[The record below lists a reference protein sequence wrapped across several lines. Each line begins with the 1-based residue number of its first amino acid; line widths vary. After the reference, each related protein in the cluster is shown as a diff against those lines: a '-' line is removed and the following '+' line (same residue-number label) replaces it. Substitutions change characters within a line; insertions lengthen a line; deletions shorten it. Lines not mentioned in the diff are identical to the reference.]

1 MGVTVAVVHQGSEAE
16 AGPFFADRGLADV
29 ARVSDPDRQLYR
41 AFHLGRGGL
50 REILAPSVVGRSA
63 RSVLAGN
70 GFGRPVGDARQMP
83 GVFTVRRGVV
93 LEEFRHRAIA
103 DRPDYVAMARR
114 AAAAR
119 E

>member
-1 MGVTVAVVHQGSEAE
+1 VVHQGTEEEA
-16 AGPFFADRGLADV
+16 ASFFAGYGLGDV
-29 ARVSDPDRQLYR
+29 ALVSDPDRTLYR

-50 REILAPSVVGRSA
+50 REILAPWVVARSALSVV
-63 RSVLAGN
+63 AGN

-83 GVFTVRRGVV
+83 GVFAVHRSVV
-93 LEEFRHRAIA
+93 IEEFRHRTIA

-119 E
+119 

>member
-1 MGVTVAVVHQGSEAE
+1 MDVTIALVHQGAEEEAAPLF
-16 AGPFFADRGLADV
+16 AGHGLADV
-29 ARVSDPDRQLYR
+29 ARVSDPDRALYR

-63 RSVLAGN
+63 LSVLAGN

-83 GVFTVRRGVV
+83 GVFTVHRSVV
-93 LEEFRHRAIA
+93 IEEFRHRTIA

-119 E
+119 